1 MKTIVTHPVNFHPDD
16 VFGTAA
22 LLLLLK
28 KIAPKE
34 KVKVLRSTDPKVWAK
49 GDFVLD
55 IGRQYVP
62 SKNLFDHHQEGAAGA
77 RPNGGIPYA
86 SVGLIWKKYGK
97 KIAGSV
103 SLAAYV
109 DEKLI
114 SVIDADDNGVLL
126 YTPIREDVEPI
137 PLEKY
142 VYMQVQAARRKFEI
156 NNDPKE
162 FDKKFMELL
171 PWAESV
177 LIHFIENGKYKE
189 KIKKIGEKVYS
200 KAKDK
205 RVMVLDEYIG
215 FDFSE
220 FPEPLV
226 MIYPDIRSPGN
237 WAAKAIQTGTPD
249 KSDLRFK
256 FPKSWRGKNTPAE
269 LVKASGVADAFFCHN
284 AGFLAV
290 ARSKKGILEM
300 VEKGLSML

>member
-16 VFGTAA
+16 IFGVAT
-22 LLLLLK
+22 LLILLK
-28 KIAPKE
+28 KTAPKE
-34 KVKVLRSTDPKVWAK
+34 KIKILRSTDPKVWAK

-62 SKNLFDHHQEGAAGA
+62 AKNLFDHHQEGGAGE

-86 SVGLIWKKYGK
+86 SVGLIWKKFGK
-97 KIAGSV
+97 KIAGSQ
-103 SLAAYV
+103 SLADYV

-114 SVIDADDNGVLL
+114 SVIDADDNGILL
-126 YTPIREDVEPI
+126 YTAIREDIVPI
-137 PLEKY
+137 PLERY
-142 VYMQVQAARRKFEI
+142 VYMQVQVARRKFEI
-156 NNDPKE
+156 SHNEKE

-177 LIHFIENGKYKE
+177 ITHFIENGKYKE
-189 KIKKIGEKVYS
+189 KVKKIADKIYK

-205 RVMVLDEYIG
+205 RVMVMDEYIG

-226 MIYPDIRSPGN
+226 VVYPDIRSPGN
-237 WAAKAIQTGTPD
+237 WGAKGVQTGTLD

-256 FPKSWRGKNTPAE
+256 FPKPWRGKNTPAE
-269 LVKASGVADAFFCHN
+269 LAKASGVADAYFCHN

-290 ARSKKGILEM
+290 AKSKKGILEM
-300 VEKGLSML
+300 VEKAISVL